1 MSVIEKRV
9 RIFLVKF
16 KNEIS
21 FNEIPQYRG
30 PVINS
35 MKGEAEILY
44 HNHKGGDEYR
54 YSYPLIQYKR
64 IHKKA
69 AIFSIGEGVEA
80 IGQFLSCQNFNL
92 KLANRQLQLEIESV
106 SPKTYVVQVWDSEFK
121 YRIRNWLP
129 LNTENYK
136 KYIQLEA
143 ISDKVIFL
151 EKILIGNI
159 LSFAKGIGID
169 IQNEISCKMITISEP
184 KPIKAI
190 DVKMMAFDAEFK
202 TNISLPDYMG
212 LGKHASL
219 GFGTVVREYNK

>member
-1 MSVIEKRV
+1 M
-9 RIFLVKF
+9 
-16 KNEIS
+16 
-21 FNEIPQYRG
+21 
-30 PVINS
+30 
-35 MKGEAEILY
+35 
-44 HNHKGGDEYR
+44 
-54 YSYPLIQYKR
+54 
-64 IHKKA
+64 
-69 AIFSIGEGVEA
+69 
-80 IGQFLSCQNFNL
+80 
-92 KLANRQLQLEIESV
+92 QLEIESV
-106 SPKTYVVQVWDSEFK
+106 TPKTYVVQVWDSEFK

-159 LSFAKGIGID
+159 LSFAKGMGID

-184 KPIKAI
+184 KPIKAK